1 MEVGKHLHLRQPHGP
16 EQGPS
21 LCAVPRD
28 PSPLLL
34 FSHLHPQGVAFF
46 VVVVVL
52 LLLLFK
58 ERNLSLCPKSR
69 SAKFP
74 RPPPSPSIRLNRR
87 RWKTRTHR
95 IHAIVPEVPAAPPSP
110 HGRAPLPAQPAPP
123 RGPLGP
129 ADTPI
134 PPPPAARSHAEAA
147 GPGERE
153 GDGEGGGAGRAI
165 RVPPPHRRHSEQRNG
180 ASPARM
186 LRGGGR
192 QEPREG
198 ARREGR
204 RAPGESTHL
213 G

>member
-1 MEVGKHLHLRQPHGP
+1 MANTCTSGSHTDQNKAPRSALCHGIHLRCFFSPTSTPKVLHL
-16 EQGPS
+16 
-21 LCAVPRD
+21 
-28 PSPLLL
+28 
-34 FSHLHPQGVAFF
+34 
-46 VVVVVL
+46 L
-52 LLLLFK
+52 LLLLFYYYYYLK
-58 ERNLSLCPKSR
+58 NAILACVRSLVPQNSLV
-69 SAKFP
+69 
-74 RPPPSPSIRLNRR
+74 PPPSPSIRLNRR